1 MKSNIP
7 TMLSAPEF
15 HADMLAAAREGA
27 TLSPED
33 IRYAIRACQIETT
46 RVYCSRTY
54 FLGPS
59 GFFVS
64 SPEGWV
70 RI

>member
-27 TLSPED
+27 TLRPED
-33 IRYAIRACQIETT
+33 QIEVT

-54 FLGPS
+54 WMGPS

>member
-15 HADMLAAAREGA
+15 HDDMIEAAREGN
-27 TLSPED
+27 TLRPED
-33 IRYAIRACQIETT
+33 QIE
-46 RVYCSRTY
+46 VSRTY
-54 FLGPS
+54 VSRTYWMGPS